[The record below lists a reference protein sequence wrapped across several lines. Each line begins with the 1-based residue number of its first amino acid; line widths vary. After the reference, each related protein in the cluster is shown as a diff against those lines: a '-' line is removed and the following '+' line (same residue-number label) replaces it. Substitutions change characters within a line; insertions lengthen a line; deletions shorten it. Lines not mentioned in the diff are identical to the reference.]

1 MDNKPFTILIL
12 LNATPQWLSLSR
24 NQRSEFVL
32 KELSPIIEKVG
43 AKLDI
48 RFFDSEYFHAHFS
61 DFLIIQ
67 TVELIDYQLFIE
79 MLRDTKFYGVPHF
92 KVLDIVIGK
101 ENLFKEYD
109 KQLKSPN

>member
-24 NQRSEFVL
+24 NQRSEFVS
-32 KELSPIIEKVG
+32 KELGPIIEKVG

-67 TVELIDYQLFIE
+67 TVQLKDYQLFIE
-79 MLRDTKFYGVPHF
+79 MLRDTKFYSVPYF
-92 KVLDIVIGK
+92 EVRDLIMGK
-101 ENLFKEYD
+101 ENHFKEYD